1 MTVRRYG
8 SMRRYNNSD
17 VALSPIANLL
27 IWAYENPAKAL
38 EIGAKIAI
46 VGGLIWLLGALFE
59 K

>member
-1 MTVRRYG
+1 
-8 SMRRYNNSD
+8 MRRYNNSD